1 VLEDRIT
8 LHHDCYGSSW
18 RKNSFHDLTLERFKN
33 TSWMDDLKEYADQIE
48 KDKGL
53 EWKKLRNARIALVKK
68 NIEL

>member
-1 VLEDRIT
+1 
-8 LHHDCYGSSW
+8 
-18 RKNSFHDLTLERFKN
+18 
-33 TSWMDDLKEYADQIE
+33 MDDLKEYADQIE